1 MDSPRLNR
9 GQGDHPPQ
17 LKLKLFAQPFISDC
31 PPPGVIPQKRL
42 PVHLPNTL
50 SLICIKAGTGNMV

>member
-1 MDSPRLNR
+1 MESPWLDR

-17 LKLKLFAQPFISDC
+17 LNISDW
-31 PPPGVIPQKRL
+31 PPGVIPQKRL
-42 PVHLPNTL
+42 PVHLPNAL